1 MLVVTGLLVTGCASS
16 AGTPTPVDAASSTT
30 TATVSATPT
39 PSELGALRELSDFS
53 CTPSV
58 EDSDLWTATGTLTN
72 SGPEPGDFQVTVAV
86 VDASGGAAS
95 GNERTVALAAGDSAD
110 IDMGRVR
117 GPADGTCQVRVLRMP

>member
-1 MLVVTGLLVTGCASS
+1 MLVVTGLLVTGCARS
-16 AGTPTPVDAASSTT
+16 AGTPTPVDAASGTT

-39 PSELGALRELSDFS
+39 PSELGLGELSDFS

-58 EDSDLWTATGTLTN
+58 EGSDLWSATGTLTN
-72 SGPEPGDFQVTVAV
+72 SGREPGDFQVTVAV
-86 VDASGGAAS
+86 IDASGGAAS